1 MMMKRL
7 KQAYSYLRYLFM
19 AKTKYSI
26 HSPFVY
32 SLVTEVFEMKNKSP
46 ETLKISELRSHLT
59 RSKRVLEVTDFG
71 SGKGNKPYT
80 LHFKTV
86 GQIASGSSVS
96 HKYGEL
102 LFRLVDRFR
111 PETIIELGTSL
122 GISTLYVAI
131 GAPKAQVFTIEGCS
145 TTSEIARENFTA
157 LGVRNIQMQ
166 TGRFDDVLPGLLRNL
181 KTVDFA
187 FIDGYHEYEPTK
199 KYAEMI
205 LELTTENSVLVI
217 DDIHWSGGMERVWNE
232 LCNNS
237 RVAVSIDIYRFG
249 MLFFGKGLSKQH
261 FVIRYR

>member
-1 MMMKRL
+1 MIKRL

-46 ETLKISELRSHLT
+46 ETRKISELRLRLA
-59 RSKRVLEVTDFG
+59 RSKRILEVTDFG

-96 HKYGEL
+96 PKYGEL
-102 LFRLVDRFR
+102 LFRLVQRFR
-111 PETIIELGTSL
+111 SEAIVELGTSL
-122 GISTLYVAI
+122 GISTMYLAI
-131 GAPKAQVFTIEGCS
+131 GAPKAEVFTIEGCS
-145 TTSEIARENFTA
+145 TTSEIARENFTE
-157 LGVRNIQMQ
+157 LGVTNIHMQ
-166 TGRFDDVLPGLLRNL
+166 TGRFEDVLPDLLRNM

-199 KYAEMI
+199 KYVEMF
-205 LELTTENSVLVI
+205 LKLTTENSVIVI
-217 DDIHWSGGMERVWNE
+217 DDIHWSGGMQRAWNE
-232 LCNNS
+232 LRNNTL
-237 RVAVSIDIYRFG
+237 VTVSIDIYRFG

-261 FVIRYR
+261 FVIRYH